1 MDFSLI
7 FKDLRRAKKLTQ
19 IDFAK
24 KLAVSRSTIAQI
36 ETSIN
41 KPSRETIL
49 RILEIFDVPDN
60 LRRQLE
66 EYADGNVSLH
76 VEGKDV
82 TDVNDRIPDYSKET
96 VWETYGRLATNKK
109 IILCLGIL
117 LKETQ
122 SYEFTADE
130 KSRLLRIDTAI
141 SYMES
146 LAFGRIQ
153 FRERLFNKVNADL
166 KASDEFI
173 DEFSNLVLPN
183 YKNRIRDF
191 KDLFYSNTY
200 ENEDDSYMD
209 DDVKSPI

>member
-66 EYADGNVSLH
+66 EYADGNISLH
-76 VEGKDV
+76 VEGKDFIKG
-82 TDVNDRIPDYSKET
+82 DT
-96 VWETYGRLATNKK
+96 V
-109 IILCLGIL
+109 I
-117 LKETQ
+117 
-122 SYEFTADE
+122 
-130 KSRLLRIDTAI
+130 
-141 SYMES
+141 
-146 LAFGRIQ
+146 
-153 FRERLFNKVNADL
+153 
-166 KASDEFI
+166 
-173 DEFSNLVLPN
+173 
-183 YKNRIRDF
+183 
-191 KDLFYSNTY
+191 
-200 ENEDDSYMD
+200 
-209 DDVKSPI
+209 